1 MKTQHTPGPWIFDAD
16 NYNLTNQRGDIVF
29 GEDGSQDMR
38 LISPSKENARL
49 IAAAPDLLDA
59 LVACECELSQNHGLA
74 WSNRNAFLDAVN
86 TARAAIKKARGES

>member
-16 NYNLTNQRGDIVF
+16 NYNLTNKKGEIVF

-49 IAAAPDLLDA
+49 IAAAPDLLEALEKMIWILDLNELPSGQGIQKAFFDA
-59 LVACECELSQNHGLA
+59 KKIL
-74 WSNRNAFLDAVN
+74 
-86 TARAAIKKARGES
+86 KKARGES